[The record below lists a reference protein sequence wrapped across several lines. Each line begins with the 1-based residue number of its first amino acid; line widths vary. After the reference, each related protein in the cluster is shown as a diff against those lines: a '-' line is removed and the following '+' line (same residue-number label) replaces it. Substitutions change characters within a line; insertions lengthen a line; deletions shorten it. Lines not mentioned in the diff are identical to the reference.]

1 MNNWTSVEAV
11 NQLSNED
18 EQHLTPITYTP
29 AVDRIYTIGII
40 LTEHVQRSYMVRE
53 IEYVGRQ
60 HTVECFPFVN
70 VYNPTRK
77 TTFNSSRG
85 I

>member
-1 MNNWTSVEAV
+1 
-11 NQLSNED
+11 
-18 EQHLTPITYTP
+18 
-29 AVDRIYTIGII
+29 
-40 LTEHVQRSYMVRE
+40 VRE

-77 TTFNSSRG
+77 KTTFNSKHGNINIDGEDEKPKLG